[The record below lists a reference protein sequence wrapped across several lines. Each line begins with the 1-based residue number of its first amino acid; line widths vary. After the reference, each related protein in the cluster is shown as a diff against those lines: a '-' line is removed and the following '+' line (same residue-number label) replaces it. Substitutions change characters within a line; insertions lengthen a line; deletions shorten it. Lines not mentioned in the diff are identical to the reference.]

1 MQNIDLICVGKLNAK
16 YFAEGVAEYQK
27 RLAAFASF
35 RIVELPEEKIEEK
48 NASDAVVKKALDKEG
63 RTILGSVRRGAA
75 IVAPWSARAARP
87 QVLYRDLDLEP
98 LPHLNGRSLAKADP
112 AEAAQAEQ
120 VLEQFLA
127 ADVLVIG
134 APMYNFGIP
143 STLKAWID
151 RIAVAGRTFRYA
163 ENGAQGLAGGKTV
176 IIASAR
182 GGLHTGAPTDF
193 QEPYLRQVF
202 AFLGIDDV
210 RFVRAEGV
218 ALSPGHRAE
227 AIAAA
232 LAAIPGQD
240 EELRQAA

>member
-1 MQNIDLICVGKLNAK
+1 MKLLHIDSSALGQNSVT
-16 YFAEGVAEYQK
+16 
-27 RLAAFASF
+27 R
-35 RIVELPEEKIEEK
+35 EL
-48 NASDAVVKKALDKEG
+48 
-63 RTILGSVRRGAA
+63 GAA
-75 IVAPWSARAARP
+75 IVAHWSARADRP
-87 QVLYRDLDLEP
+87 QVQYRDLDLEP

-151 RIAVAGRTFRYA
+151 RIAVAGRTFRYT

-202 AFLGIDDV
+202 AFLGITDV
-210 RFVRAEGV
+210 EFVSAEG
-218 ALSPGHRAE
+218 LSVSPEQRVTSMAGAHARIDIE
-227 AIAAA
+227 LP
-232 LAAIPGQD
+232 LAA
-240 EELRQAA
+240 